1 MTFQNVMDCFI
12 SKKWSIGF
20 HPHSRQVESLNY
32 SLRKLSKS
40 QSLNYGLCVFLLSV
54 TIMYSLFSTYI
65 ASGSVLNISNAF
77 FPSLNLHSNSAE

>member
-32 SLRKLSKS
+32 SLRKFDFRRVGHLTMDYVCF
-40 QSLNYGLCVFLLSV
+40 SLVLL
-54 TIMYSLFSTYI
+54 
-65 ASGSVLNISNAF
+65 
-77 FPSLNLHSNSAE
+77 